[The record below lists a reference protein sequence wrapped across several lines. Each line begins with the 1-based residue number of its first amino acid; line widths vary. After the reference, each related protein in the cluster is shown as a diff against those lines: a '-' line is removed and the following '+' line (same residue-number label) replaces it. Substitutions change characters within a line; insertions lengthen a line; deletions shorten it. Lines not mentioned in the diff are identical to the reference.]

1 MDFIQYIDHLMP
13 LFTAG
18 ATVVFPSWLGYRINK
33 AKDLNK
39 EQFEQL
45 TADIQKVHQVGEQ
58 NQAKLEAVQEKMATH
73 DEAHLTILGYR
84 LERNIK
90 FALRR
95 GFITHEDYNTISRMF
110 HAYKDLGGNGYVE
123 RLFHEFLDLPIKE
136 D

>member
-1 MDFIQYIDHLMP
+1 MDFIQYIDHLAP
-13 LFTAG
+13 TIGVLATAWFGYRSTTAG
-18 ATVVFPSWLGYRINK
+18 H
-33 AKDLNK
+33 LNK
-39 EQFEQL
+39 KQFGKL

-95 GFITHEDYNTISRMF
+95 GFITREDYNTVSRMF

-123 RLFHEFLDLPIKE
+123 RLFKEFLDLPIKE